1 LRIYNIDFGETIM
14 AEEFPFEIS
23 PMFEG
28 ERIRKEGMFVELA
41 GPKAV
46 GFELVRA
53 ADMNDVED
61 GKFTLIGPDISE
73 MEEGSRY
80 PFAMI
85 YKIAGELVET
95 DLESIVERRNHEFQN
110 YIQGIMHLNQRDDVW
125 VRIGNDAI
133 AKGLTSFEQVAKAI
147 MMLFKNELPFIEKVE
162 ATYITDEA
170 EINKEIE
177 NVRAIYVGRDER
189 TRDLHDEDVDTF
201 YGCSLCASFAPTS
214 VCVISPDRIALCGAI
229 NWFDGRAAAKVDPE
243 GPQFAIPKG
252 DVIDAESGE
261 YTGVNEIAEK
271 LSSGEYNRIKLH
283 SFLEYPHT
291 SCGCFEV
298 VGYYIPEVDGIG
310 WVDRDFAG
318 TAPNGLQFSTMAGQT
333 GGGKQVI
340 GFLGI
345 GVNYFRSPK
354 FIQADGGWDRVVW
367 MPKMLKDKI
376 SDSIPDYIRDMV
388 ATEEDVTD
396 IESLRNF
403 LKEKNHPIL
412 ERWVEEEVEEEAPP
426 APQAGFIPAQM
437 MQMPTNFAPS
447 GPMIGGGGSG
457 GVKVILKNAKISI
470 DRVIIKKLD

>member
-1 LRIYNIDFGETIM
+1 M
-14 AEEFPFEIS
+14 ADEFPFEIS

-28 ERIRKEGMFVELA
+28 ERIRKEGMHVELA
-41 GPKAV
+41 GPKSK

-61 GKFTLIGPDISE
+61 GRFTLIGPDLSD

-110 YIQGIMHLNQRDDVW
+110 YIQGMMHLNQRDDVW
-125 VRIGNDAI
+125 IRVGKEAVSKGLNSFEHI
-133 AKGLTSFEQVAKAI
+133 AKAV

-162 ATYITDEA
+162 AIYITDMS
-170 EINKEIE
+170 EIEKEID
-177 NVRAIYVGRDER
+177 NTRAVYKARDER
-189 TRDLHDEDVDTF
+189 TRGLHDEDVDTF
-201 YGCSLCASFAPTS
+201 YGCTLCASFAPTN
-214 VCVISPDRIALCGAI
+214 VCVVTPDRISLCGAI

-252 DVIDAESGE
+252 ELIDDASGE
-261 YTGVNEIAEK
+261 YSGVNEFAKK
-271 LSSGEYNRIKLH
+271 LSSGEYDRIKLH
-283 SFLEYPHT
+283 SFFEFPHT

-298 VGYYIPEVDGIG
+298 VGFYIPEVDGIG

-333 GGGKQVI
+333 GGGKQVV

-354 FIQADGGWDRVVW
+354 FIQSDGGWNRVVW
-367 MPKMLKDKI
+367 MPRMLKEKI
-376 SDSIPDYIRDMV
+376 FQDIPEDIRAKI
-388 ATEEDVTD
+388 ATEDDAKD
-396 IESLRNF
+396 IESLKSF
-403 LKEKNHPIL
+403 LTAKNHPIL
-412 ERWVEEEVEEEAPP
+412 ERWVEEEAEEEAEEEVP
-426 APQAGFIPAQM
+426 AKAQPATQRGFAAPQM
-437 MQMPTNFAPS
+437 MQMPANFMPS
-447 GPMIGGGGSG
+447 MPMMGGGSG
-457 GVKVILKNAKISI
+457 GVRIILKNAKVTVEKITI
-470 DRVIIKKLD
+470 LKED

>member
-1 LRIYNIDFGETIM
+1 M
-14 AEEFPFEIS
+14 ADEFPFEIS

-28 ERIRKEGMFVELA
+28 ERIRKEGMHVELA
-41 GPKAV
+41 GPKSK

-61 GKFTLIGPDISE
+61 GRFTLIGPDLQD

-110 YIQGIMHLNQRDDVW
+110 YIQGMMHLNQRDDVW
-125 VRIGNDAI
+125 IRVGKEAVSKGLNSFEHI
-133 AKGLTSFEQVAKAI
+133 AKAV

-162 ATYITDEA
+162 AIYITDMD
-170 EINKEIE
+170 EIEKEIE
-177 NVRAIYVGRDER
+177 NTREVYKARDER
-189 TRDLHDEDVDTF
+189 TRGLHDEDVDTF
-201 YGCSLCASFAPTS
+201 YGCTLCASFAPTN
-214 VCVISPDRIALCGAI
+214 VCVVTPDRISLCGAI

-252 DVIDAESGE
+252 ELLDAESGE
-261 YTGVNEIAEK
+261 YSGVNEFAKK
-271 LSSGEYNRIKLH
+271 LSSGEYDRIKLH
-283 SFLEYPHT
+283 SFMEYPHT

-298 VGYYIPEVDGIG
+298 VGFYIPEVDGIG

-333 GGGKQVI
+333 GGGKQVV
-340 GFLGI
+340 GFLGV

-354 FIQADGGWDRVVW
+354 FIQADGGWNRVVW
-367 MPKMLKDKI
+367 MPKMLKDKVFQ
-376 SDSIPDYIRDMV
+376 DMPEDIREKI
-388 ATEEDVTD
+388 ATEDDAKD
-396 IESLRNF
+396 IDSLRNF

-412 ERWVEEEVEEEAPP
+412 ERWVEEEVEEEVEEAP
-426 APQAGFIPAQM
+426 AKTQAASQAGSATPQM
-437 MQMPTNFAPS
+437 MQMPANFMPS
-447 GPMIGGGGSG
+447 MPMMGSGSG
-457 GVKVILKNAKISI
+457 GVRIILKNAKVTVDKITI
-470 DRVIIKKLD
+470 LKEE